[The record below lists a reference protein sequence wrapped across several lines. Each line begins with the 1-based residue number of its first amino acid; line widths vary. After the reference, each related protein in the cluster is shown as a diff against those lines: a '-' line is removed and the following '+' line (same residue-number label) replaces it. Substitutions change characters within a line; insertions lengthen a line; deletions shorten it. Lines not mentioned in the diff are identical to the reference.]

1 MNLKE
6 LYSSIEKKLP
16 DNEKVKALSVYSLP
30 YKGYN
35 EVYVETVSGKRFR
48 AMANEVCPFTD
59 FVEVK
64 IPGQEVR

>member
-16 DNEKVKALSVYSLP
+16 DNEIVKALSVYALP

-35 EVYVETVSGKRFR
+35 EVYVETVAGKRFR
-48 AMANEVCPFTD
+48 AMVNEVCPFTD

-64 IPGQEVR
+64 VPGQEAR